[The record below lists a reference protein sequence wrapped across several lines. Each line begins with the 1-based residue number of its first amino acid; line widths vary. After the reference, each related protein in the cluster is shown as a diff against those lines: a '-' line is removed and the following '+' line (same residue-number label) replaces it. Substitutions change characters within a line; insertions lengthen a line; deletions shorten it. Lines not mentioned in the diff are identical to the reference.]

1 MAEHRYMKTIFC
13 AASLRPAFTFV
24 IPLLICAFCGLAPSD
39 LCAEQDLSPGAD
51 NPALETIQSSDL
63 AKLLDMVGSQVIVE
77 GVVQRIGKD
86 DASGIHFLNF
96 SDSRGGFVVVIFPK
110 SLPAFEG
117 TDFEAAYRN
126 QLVRVEG
133 RLSLYEDQPQIVISS
148 PAEINVVHA
157 ADD

>member
-1 MAEHRYMKTIFC
+1 M
-13 AASLRPAFTFV
+13 
-24 IPLLICAFCGLAPSD
+24 ICALCRIALSD
-39 LCAEQDLSPGAD
+39 LQAEQTPPPGAD
-51 NPALETIQSSDL
+51 TPHLETIQSSDV
-63 AKLLDMVGSQVIVE
+63 AKLLEMVGSQVIVE

-86 DASGIHFLNF
+86 EASGIHFLNF

-133 RLSLYEDQPQIVISS
+133 RLSLYEDQPQIVVSS
-148 PAEINVVHA
+148 PAEISVVDSA
-157 ADD
+157 NE